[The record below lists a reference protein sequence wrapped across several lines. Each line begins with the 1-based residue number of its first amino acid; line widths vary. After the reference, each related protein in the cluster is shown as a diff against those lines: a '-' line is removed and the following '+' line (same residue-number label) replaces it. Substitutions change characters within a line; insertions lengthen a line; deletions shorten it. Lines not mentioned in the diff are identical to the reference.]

1 MPLPSTTPPVE
12 WCRKMIVAS
21 AGYGC
26 APPPLELLDE
36 LDELDELE
44 LLDELEELDEL
55 ELAPPVAAVT
65 ADSLPPPPPHD
76 PRHTAH
82 NNVSIVIN
90 LHILVS
96 PLAGQRDD

>member
-1 MPLPSTTPPVE
+1 
-12 WCRKMIVAS
+12 MIAAS

-26 APPPLELLDE
+26 APPLELLDE
-36 LDELDELE
+36 LDELELLELLDELDELE

-76 PRHTAH
+76 PRHKAH

-96 PLAGQRDD
+96 PLAGPRDD